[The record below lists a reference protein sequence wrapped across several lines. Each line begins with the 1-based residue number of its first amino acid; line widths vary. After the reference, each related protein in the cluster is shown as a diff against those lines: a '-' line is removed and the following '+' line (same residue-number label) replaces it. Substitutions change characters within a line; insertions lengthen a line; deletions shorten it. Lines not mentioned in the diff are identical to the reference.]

1 MKLYGFKGIE
11 DSFEVEVD
19 DNVIIVEYIDY
30 TLREDGIDI
39 HQIESSEPLNELDL
53 AEAMWHYIDWEL
65 IREREWE
72 KHEDIE
78 EMYHE
83 GN

>member
-11 DSFEVEVD
+11 DSFEVEVNG
-19 DNVIIVEYIDY
+19 NVIEVEYIDY
-30 TLREDGIDI
+30 TLTEDGIDI
-39 HQIESSEPLNELDL
+39 HKIESSEPLNELDL
-53 AEAMWHYIDWEL
+53 AERMLDYIDWEL
-65 IREREWE
+65 IEQREWE
-72 KHEDIE
+72 RNQDFE